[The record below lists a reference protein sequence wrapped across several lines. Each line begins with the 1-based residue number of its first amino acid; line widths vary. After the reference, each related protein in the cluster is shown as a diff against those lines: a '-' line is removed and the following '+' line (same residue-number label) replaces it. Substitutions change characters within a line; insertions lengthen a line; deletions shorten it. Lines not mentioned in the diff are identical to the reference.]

1 MAQIYVKIERAHR
14 ETLAKLVSLK
24 EKMLLNVSYNN
35 PDVKRKINEEV
46 GEPYGLRERI
56 KQGGIGIGHLV
67 ITESSIQIQNFLA
80 LDKYRN
86 KCNIELR
93 PRGIIIGFRA
103 LLDSYALV
111 IPYWKLNLYKGRAE
125 EYSVYRD
132 NYFIK
137 IEAKAKDKKVHNFM
151 KRILDQ
157 KAQQSPT
164 NIDDL

>member
-1 MAQIYVKIERAHR
+1 
-14 ETLAKLVSLK
+14 
-24 EKMLLNVSYNN
+24 MLLNVSYNN

-93 PRGIIIGFRA
+93 PRGIIVGFRA

>member
-1 MAQIYVKIERAHR
+1 
-14 ETLAKLVSLK
+14 
-24 EKMLLNVSYNN
+24 MLLNVSYNN
-35 PDVKRKINEEV
+35 PDVKRKIDAEV
-46 GEPYGLRERI
+46 GEAFGLRERI

-93 PRGIIIGFRA
+93 PRGIIVGFRA
-103 LLDSYALV
+103 LLDSYALI

-125 EYSVYRD
+125 EYSIYRD

-137 IEAKAKDKKVHNFM
+137 IEAKAKDKKVHNFI
-151 KRILDQ
+151 KRILQ
-157 KAQQSPT
+157 EKAAQAPT

>member
-1 MAQIYVKIERAHR
+1 
-14 ETLAKLVSLK
+14 
-24 EKMLLNVSYNN
+24 MLLNVSYNN

>member
-1 MAQIYVKIERAHR
+1 
-14 ETLAKLVSLK
+14 
-24 EKMLLNVSYNN
+24 MLLNVSYNN
-35 PDVKRKINEEV
+35 PDIKQKIDTAV
-46 GEPYGLRERI
+46 GKPFSLKDRI

-103 LLDSYALV
+103 LLDSYGFI

-125 EYSVYRD
+125 EYSFYLD

-137 IEAKAKDKKVHNFM
+137 IEAKKDNKKVHNFV
-151 KRILDQ
+151 KRILNE
-157 KAQQSPT
+157 KAKQAPT
-164 NIDDL
+164 NIDDMY

>member
-35 PDVKRKINEEV
+35 PDIKRKINEEV

-137 IEAKAKDKKVHNFM
+137 IEAKAKHDHPFHW
-151 KRILDQ
+151 RQRHGQAIQ
-157 KAQQSPT
+157 AASRQGS
-164 NIDDL
+164 

>member
-1 MAQIYVKIERAHR
+1 
-14 ETLAKLVSLK
+14 
-24 EKMLLNVSYNN
+24 MLLNVSYNN
-35 PDVKRKINEEV
+35 PDVKRKINQEV

-93 PRGIIIGFRA
+93 PRGIIVGFRA

-125 EYSVYRD
+125 EYSIYRD

>member
-35 PDVKRKINEEV
+35 PDIKRKINEEV

-67 ITESSIQIQNFLA
+67 ITE
-80 LDKYRN
+80 YRN

>member
-1 MAQIYVKIERAHR
+1 
-14 ETLAKLVSLK
+14 
-24 EKMLLNVSYNN
+24 MLLNVSYNN
-35 PDVKRKINEEV
+35 PDVKRKINQEV
-46 GEPYGLRERI
+46 GEPYRLRERI

-93 PRGIIIGFRA
+93 PQGIIVGFRA

-125 EYSVYRD
+125 EYSIYRD

-157 KAQQSPT
+157 KASQAPT
-164 NIDDL
+164 NIEDL

>member
-1 MAQIYVKIERAHR
+1 
-14 ETLAKLVSLK
+14 
-24 EKMLLNVSYNN
+24 MLLNVSYNN
-35 PDVKRKINEEV
+35 PEVKRKIDDEV
-46 GEPYGLRERI
+46 GPPFGLRERI

-93 PRGIIIGFRA
+93 PGGIILGFRA
-103 LLDSYALV
+103 LLDSYALI

-125 EYSVYRD
+125 EYSIYRD

-137 IEAKAKDKKVHNFM
+137 IEAKAKDKKVHNFV
-151 KRILDQ
+151 KRILAE
-157 KAQQSPT
+157 KAKQAPT

>member
-35 PDVKRKINEEV
+35 PDIKRKINEEV

>member
-1 MAQIYVKIERAHR
+1 
-14 ETLAKLVSLK
+14 
-24 EKMLLNVSYNN
+24 MLLNVSYNN
-35 PDVKRKINEEV
+35 PDIKRKINEEV

>member
-1 MAQIYVKIERAHR
+1 
-14 ETLAKLVSLK
+14 
-24 EKMLLNVSYNN
+24 MLLNVSYNN
-35 PDVKRKINEEV
+35 PDVKRKINQEV

-93 PRGIIIGFRA
+93 PQGIIVGFRA

-125 EYSVYRD
+125 EYSIYRD

-157 KAQQSPT
+157 KASQAPT
-164 NIDDL
+164 NIEDL

>member
-125 EYSVYRD
+125 EYSIYRD

>member
-1 MAQIYVKIERAHR
+1 
-14 ETLAKLVSLK
+14 
-24 EKMLLNVSYNN
+24 MLLNVSYNN
-35 PDVKRKINEEV
+35 PDVKRKINQEV

-93 PRGIIIGFRA
+93 PRGIIVGFRA

-125 EYSVYRD
+125 EYSIYRD

-137 IEAKAKDKKVHNFM
+137 IEAKANDKKVHNFM

-157 KAQQSPT
+157 KAQQAPT